1 MSKKDLNIINY
12 IIAVINQNNK
22 KPFNLSQ
29 NTFIFLIDK
38 FKYKNIDYEFIK
50 EQAKDYYIIITYFNK
65 YKMEIELDP
74 SNKLKLLVIL
84 KKEL

>member
-65 YKMEIELDP
+65 YKIEIELNP
-74 SNKLKLLVIL
+74 QNKLKLLCIL

>member
-38 FKYKNIDYEFIK
+38 FKYKNIDFEFIK
-50 EQAKDYYIIITYFNK
+50 EQAQDYYIIIAYFTR
-65 YKMEIELDP
+65 YKIELELDP
-74 SNKLKLLVIL
+74 DNKLKLLAII
-84 KKEL
+84 KKDF